1 LGCLAFPAAA
11 IADENFELPQLS
23 PQAKVAQRVGITDF
37 SLEYS
42 SPAVKGRKNWGALVP
57 YDKSWR
63 AGANQGTRLTASRDF
78 KVGTTA
84 VKAGTY
90 LIFMIPGEKQWTAA
104 LNSDINA
111 GQKHDATKDVARV
124 TITPVALPQ
133 PRERMTFMFS
143 DTTDESTGLD
153 LEWESLRV
161 RMPITVDT
169 KGQVNAAIEKNLA
182 DTWRP
187 HYMSA
192 NYLFQNG
199 DVKRAQDYV
208 AKSIAIKP
216 TLRNE
221 WLSAQILWKTGKKAQ
236 AKAAVARAMKLG
248 PADPAFEVFFKG
260 EITKTVATWK

>member
-1 LGCLAFPAAA
+1 M
-11 IADENFELPQLS
+11 ADENFELPQLS

-37 SLEYS
+37 SLDYS
-42 SPAVKGRKNWGALVP
+42 SPAVKGRKIWGALVP

-63 AGANQGTRLTASRDF
+63 AGANAGTKLTASRDF

-90 LIFMIPGEKQWTAA
+90 LIFMIPGEKQWTAV
-104 LNSDINA
+104 LNSDVSA
-111 GQKHDATKDVARV
+111 GQNHDAAKDVARV

-133 PRERMTFMFS
+133 PRERLAFIFS
-143 DTTDESTGLD
+143 DTTDAGTALD
-153 LEWESLRV
+153 LEWESVRV

-169 KGQVNAAIEKNLA
+169 KGQVDAAIEKNLA

-187 HYMSA
+187 HFMSA

-199 DVKRAQDYV
+199 DMKRAQDYV
-208 AKSIAIKP
+208 AKSITIKP

-221 WLSAQILWKTGKKAQ
+221 WLSAQILWKNGKKAQ
-236 AKAAVARAMKLG
+236 AKAAAARAMKLG
-248 PADPAFEVFFKG
+248 PADPGFETFWKG